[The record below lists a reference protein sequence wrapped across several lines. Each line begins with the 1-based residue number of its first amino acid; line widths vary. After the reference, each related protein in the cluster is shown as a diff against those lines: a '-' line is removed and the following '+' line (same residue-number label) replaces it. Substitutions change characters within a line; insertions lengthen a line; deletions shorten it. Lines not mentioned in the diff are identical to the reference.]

1 VTPDVIDIEF
11 ATFKQHFLSRA
22 QRSRLGLDIGQ
33 ADARV
38 IYDDGAAL
46 RREFITWQNRS
57 DQPRVTTSLTR
68 GQAPSGPWHRW
79 MRVRRDNS

>member
-1 VTPDVIDIEF
+1 MTPDAIDIEF
-11 ATFKQHFLSRA
+11 AAFKQHFLSRA

-33 ADARV
+33 DDALG
-38 IYDDGAAL
+38 IYDDSAAL

-57 DQPRVTTSLTR
+57 DQPLVTTSLPH

-79 MRVRRDNS
+79 MRVRRNHS

>member
-1 VTPDVIDIEF
+1 VTSDVSDIEF
-11 ATFKQHFLSRA
+11 AAFKQNFLSRA

-57 DQPRVTTSLTR
+57 DQPLVSTSLAQ
-68 GQAPSGPWHRW
+68 GQAQSGPWHRW
-79 MRVRRDNS
+79 MRRRRTSS